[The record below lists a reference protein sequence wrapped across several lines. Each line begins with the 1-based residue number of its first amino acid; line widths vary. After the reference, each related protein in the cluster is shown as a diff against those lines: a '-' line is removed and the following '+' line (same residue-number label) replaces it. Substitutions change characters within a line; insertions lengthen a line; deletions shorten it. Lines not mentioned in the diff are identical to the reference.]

1 MSSLKVVIV
10 EKNGTLRNLAVKEFN
25 INELYKKCGF
35 KKSGDFI
42 KQVNWSV
49 KYEGQ
54 TYNVS
59 LYAKTEGRHNNE
71 NKYEFPPPI
80 DTKLFFGSCALVASL
95 NDEYINLND
104 EMWSKM
110 YNKLYGGFED
120 LSNTAEEDELEE
132 DELEKVPDKYKT
144 KTGYL
149 KDGFIVDSNSED
161 LSNGNEDEDEDE
173 DEDEEGINYLDNLD
187 PELTEEE
194 YIDSDTETETEL
206 ELGSESSD
214 SS

>member
-35 KKSGDFI
+35 KKSRDFI

-49 KYEGQ
+49 KYEGE
-54 TYNVS
+54 TYNIS

-120 LSNTAEEDELEE
+120 LSKTAEEDELEE
-132 DELEKVPDKYKT
+132 DELENVPEKYKT

-161 LSNGNEDEDEDE
+161 LSNG
-173 DEDEEGINYLDNLD
+173 DEDEEGSNYLDNLD

-194 YIDSDTETETEL
+194 YVDSDSETELEL

-214 SS
+214 SN

>member
-120 LSNTAEEDELEE
+120 LSKTAEEDELEE

-161 LSNGNEDEDEDE
+161 LSNGDEDESE
-173 DEDEEGINYLDNLD
+173 DESEEGSNYLDNLD

-194 YIDSDTETETEL
+194 YVDSDTELEL

>member
-42 KQVNWSV
+42 KQVNWNV

-120 LSNTAEEDELEE
+120 LSKTAEEDELEE

-161 LSNGNEDEDEDE
+161 LSNGDEDES
-173 DEDEEGINYLDNLD
+173 EEGSNYLDNLD

-194 YIDSDTETETEL
+194 YIDSDTELEL
-206 ELGSESSD
+206 DLGSESSD

>member
-35 KKSGDFI
+35 KKSRDFI

-49 KYEGQ
+49 KYEGE
-54 TYNVS
+54 TYNIS
-59 LYAKTEGRHNNE
+59 LYAKTEGRDNNE

-120 LSNTAEEDELEE
+120 LSKTAEEDELEE
-132 DELEKVPDKYKT
+132 DELENVPEKYKT

-161 LSNGNEDEDEDE
+161 LSNG
-173 DEDEEGINYLDNLD
+173 DEDEEGSNYLDNLD

-194 YIDSDTETETEL
+194 YVDSDSETELEL

-214 SS
+214 SN

>member
-1 MSSLKVVIV
+1 MSLKVVIV

-42 KQVNWSV
+42 KQVNWNV

-120 LSNTAEEDELEE
+120 LSKTAEEDELEE

-161 LSNGNEDEDEDE
+161 LSNGDEDES
-173 DEDEEGINYLDNLD
+173 EEGSNYLDNLD

>member
-54 TYNVS
+54 IYNVS
-59 LYAKTEGRHNNE
+59 LYAKTEGRHSNE

-120 LSNTAEEDELEE
+120 LSKTAQEDELEE
-132 DELEKVPDKYKT
+132 DELENVHDKYKT
-144 KTGYL
+144 KSGYL
-149 KDGFIVDSNSED
+149 KDGFVVDSNSED
-161 LSNGNEDEDEDE
+161 LCNGDEEDEEE
-173 DEDEEGINYLDNLD
+173 EEEEEGINYLDNLD

-194 YIDSDTETETEL
+194 YVESDSEL

-214 SS
+214 SN

>member
-42 KQVNWSV
+42 KQVNWNV

-120 LSNTAEEDELEE
+120 LSKTAEEDELEE

-161 LSNGNEDEDEDE
+161 LSNGDEDES
-173 DEDEEGINYLDNLD
+173 EEGSNYLDNLD

-206 ELGSESSD
+206 EIGSESSD

>member
-42 KQVNWSV
+42 KQVNWNV

-104 EMWSKM
+104 EMWGKM

-120 LSNTAEEDELEE
+120 LSKTAEEDELEE

-161 LSNGNEDEDEDE
+161 LSNGDEDGS
-173 DEDEEGINYLDNLD
+173 EEGSNYLDNLD

-194 YIDSDTETETEL
+194 YVESDTETEL
-206 ELGSESSD
+206 DLGSESSD

>member
-104 EMWSKM
+104 EMWCKM

-120 LSNTAEEDELEE
+120 LSKTAEEDELEE

-161 LSNGNEDEDEDE
+161 LSNGDE
-173 DEDEEGINYLDNLD
+173 DEDEEESNYLDNLD

-194 YIDSDTETETEL
+194 YVESDTESEL

>member
-42 KQVNWSV
+42 KQVNWGV

-95 NDEYINLND
+95 NDKYINLND

-120 LSNTAEEDELEE
+120 LSKTAEEDELEE
-132 DELEKVPDKYKT
+132 DELEKVPDEYKT

-161 LSNGNEDEDEDE
+161 LSNG
-173 DEDEEGINYLDNLD
+173 DEDEEGSNYLDNLD

-194 YIDSDTETETEL
+194 YVESDTETETEL
-206 ELGSESSD
+206 DLGSETSD

>member
-95 NDEYINLND
+95 NDEYTNLND

-120 LSNTAEEDELEE
+120 LSKTAEEDELEE

-161 LSNGNEDEDEDE
+161 LSNGYEDE
-173 DEDEEGINYLDNLD
+173 DEDEEEINYLDNLD

-194 YIDSDTETETEL
+194 YVDSDTETETEL

-214 SS
+214 SN

>member
-10 EKNGTLRNLAVKEFN
+10 EKNGTLRNLAVKAFN

-120 LSNTAEEDELEE
+120 LSKIAEEDELEE

-149 KDGFIVDSNSED
+149 KDGFIVDSNSEN
-161 LSNGNEDEDEDE
+161 LSNGDE
-173 DEDEEGINYLDNLD
+173 DEDEEGSNYLDNLD

-194 YIDSDTETETEL
+194 YVESDTETEL

-214 SS
+214 SN

>member
-120 LSNTAEEDELEE
+120 LSKTAEEDELEE

-161 LSNGNEDEDEDE
+161 LSNGDEDEDE
-173 DEDEEGINYLDNLD
+173 GSNYLDNLD

-214 SS
+214 NN

>member
-120 LSNTAEEDELEE
+120 LSKTAEEDELEE
-132 DELEKVPDKYKT
+132 DELENVPEKYKT

-161 LSNGNEDEDEDE
+161 LSNGYEDES
-173 DEDEEGINYLDNLD
+173 EEGINYLDNLD

-194 YIDSDTETETEL
+194 YVESDTETETEL

-214 SS
+214 SN

>member
-42 KQVNWSV
+42 KQVNWNV

-120 LSNTAEEDELEE
+120 LSKTAEEDELEE

-161 LSNGNEDEDEDE
+161 LSNGDEDEDE
-173 DEDEEGINYLDNLD
+173 GSNYLDNLD

-214 SS
+214 NN

>member
-42 KQVNWSV
+42 KQVNWNV

-120 LSNTAEEDELEE
+120 LSKTAEEDELEE

-161 LSNGNEDEDEDE
+161 LSNGDEDES
-173 DEDEEGINYLDNLD
+173 EEGSNYLDNLD

-194 YIDSDTETETEL
+194 YVDSDTELEL

>member
-80 DTKLFFGSCALVASL
+80 DTKLFFGSCALVASI

-120 LSNTAEEDELEE
+120 LSKTAEEDELEE

-161 LSNGNEDEDEDE
+161 LSNEDEDEDE
-173 DEDEEGINYLDNLD
+173 GSNYLDNLD

-214 SS
+214 SN

>member
-10 EKNGTLRNLAVKEFN
+10 EKNGTLRNLAIKEFN

-120 LSNTAEEDELEE
+120 LSKTAEEDELEE
-132 DELEKVPDKYKT
+132 DELEKVHDKYKT

-161 LSNGNEDEDEDE
+161 LSNGDE
-173 DEDEEGINYLDNLD
+173 DEDEEGSNYLDNLD

-194 YIDSDTETETEL
+194 YIDSDTETETDID
-206 ELGSESSD
+206 LGSETSD

>member
-42 KQVNWSV
+42 KQVNWNV

-120 LSNTAEEDELEE
+120 LSKTAEEDELEE

-161 LSNGNEDEDEDE
+161 LSNEDES
-173 DEDEEGINYLDNLD
+173 EEGSNYLDNLD

-194 YIDSDTETETEL
+194 YVDSDTETETEL

>member
-42 KQVNWSV
+42 KQVNWNV

-120 LSNTAEEDELEE
+120 LSKTAEEDELEE

-161 LSNGNEDEDEDE
+161 LSNGDEDES
-173 DEDEEGINYLDNLD
+173 EEGSNYLDNLD

>member
-1 MSSLKVVIV
+1 MSLKVVIV

-42 KQVNWSV
+42 KQVNWNV

-95 NDEYINLND
+95 NDKYINLND

-120 LSNTAEEDELEE
+120 LSKTAEEDELEE

-161 LSNGNEDEDEDE
+161 LSNGDEDES
-173 DEDEEGINYLDNLD
+173 EEGSNYLDNLD

-194 YIDSDTETETEL
+194 YIDSDTEAEL

>member
-10 EKNGTLRNLAVKEFN
+10 EKNGTLRNLAVKAFN

-104 EMWSKM
+104 EMWSNM

-120 LSNTAEEDELEE
+120 LSKTAEEDELEE

-161 LSNGNEDEDEDE
+161 LSNGDE
-173 DEDEEGINYLDNLD
+173 DEDEEGSNYLDNLD

-194 YIDSDTETETEL
+194 YVESDTETETEL

-214 SS
+214 SN

>member
-42 KQVNWSV
+42 KQVNWNV

-120 LSNTAEEDELEE
+120 LSKTAEEDELEE

-161 LSNGNEDEDEDE
+161 LSNGDEDES
-173 DEDEEGINYLDNLD
+173 EEGSNYLDNLD

-194 YIDSDTETETEL
+194 YVESDTETEL
-206 ELGSESSD
+206 DLGSESSD

>member
-120 LSNTAEEDELEE
+120 LSKTAEEDELEE

-161 LSNGNEDEDEDE
+161 LSNGDEDES
-173 DEDEEGINYLDNLD
+173 EEGSNYLDNLD
-187 PELTEEE
+187 QELTEED

-206 ELGSESSD
+206 ELGSKSSD
-214 SS
+214 SN

>member
-42 KQVNWSV
+42 KQVNWNV

-120 LSNTAEEDELEE
+120 LSKTAEEDELEE

-161 LSNGNEDEDEDE
+161 LSNGDEDESE
-173 DEDEEGINYLDNLD
+173 DESEEGSNYLDNLD

-194 YIDSDTETETEL
+194 YVDSDTELEL

>member
-35 KKSGDFI
+35 KKSRDFI

-49 KYEGQ
+49 KYEGE
-54 TYNVS
+54 TYNIS

-120 LSNTAEEDELEE
+120 LSKTAEEDELEE
-132 DELEKVPDKYKT
+132 DELENVPEKYKT

-161 LSNGNEDEDEDE
+161 LSNG
-173 DEDEEGINYLDNLD
+173 DEDEEGSNYLDNLD

-194 YIDSDTETETEL
+194 YVDSDSETEL
-206 ELGSESSD
+206 ELEFELGSESSD
-214 SS
+214 SN

>member
-1 MSSLKVVIV
+1 MKRKRKKRGPVRAKKVVYDGITFASGL
-10 EKNGTLRNLAVKEFN
+10 EKYMYRALKKAKVKA
-25 INELYKKCGF
+25 
-35 KKSGDFI
+35 
-42 KQVNWSV
+42 

-120 LSNTAEEDELEE
+120 LSKTAEEDELEE

-161 LSNGNEDEDEDE
+161 LSNGDEDEDE
-173 DEDEEGINYLDNLD
+173 GSNYLDNLD

>member
-42 KQVNWSV
+42 KQVIWSV

-120 LSNTAEEDELEE
+120 LSKTAEEDELEE

-149 KDGFIVDSNSED
+149 KDGLIVDSNSED
-161 LSNGNEDEDEDE
+161 LSNGDEDES
-173 DEDEEGINYLDNLD
+173 EEGSNYLDNLD
-187 PELTEEE
+187 QELTEED

-206 ELGSESSD
+206 ELGSKSSD
-214 SS
+214 SN

>member
-1 MSSLKVVIV
+1 MSSLKVVIA

-42 KQVNWSV
+42 KQVNWNV

-120 LSNTAEEDELEE
+120 LSKTAEEDELEE

-161 LSNGNEDEDEDE
+161 LSNGDEDES
-173 DEDEEGINYLDNLD
+173 EEGSNYLDNLD

-194 YIDSDTETETEL
+194 YVDSDTELEL
-206 ELGSESSD
+206 DLGSESSD

>member
-10 EKNGTLRNLAVKEFN
+10 EKNGTIRNLAVKEFN

-120 LSNTAEEDELEE
+120 LSKTAQEDELEE
-132 DELEKVPDKYKT
+132 DELENVPDKYKT
-144 KTGYL
+144 KSGYL

-161 LSNGNEDEDEDE
+161 LSNGDEEDEDED
-173 DEDEEGINYLDNLD
+173 GINYLDNLD

-194 YIDSDTETETEL
+194 YVESDSEL

-214 SS
+214 SN

>member
-120 LSNTAEEDELEE
+120 LSKTAEEDELEE
-132 DELEKVPDKYKT
+132 DELEKVHDKYKT
-144 KTGYL
+144 KSGYL
-149 KDGFIVDSNSED
+149 KDGFVVDSNSED
-161 LSNGNEDEDEDE
+161 LSNGDEEDEDE
-173 DEDEEGINYLDNLD
+173 EEGINYLDNLD

-194 YIDSDTETETEL
+194 YVESDSEL

-214 SS
+214 SN

>member
-54 TYNVS
+54 IYNVS
-59 LYAKTEGRHNNE
+59 LYAKTEGRHSNE

-120 LSNTAEEDELEE
+120 LSKTAQEDELEE
-132 DELEKVPDKYKT
+132 DELENVPDKYKT
-144 KTGYL
+144 KSGYL

-161 LSNGNEDEDEDE
+161 LSNGDEEDE

-194 YIDSDTETETEL
+194 YVESDSEL

-214 SS
+214 SN